1 LDLLDFPV
9 LLEKLVHLDLQDQ
22 KEEQESK
29 EQLVLVELR
38 DQ

>member
-1 LDLLDFPV
+1 
-9 LLEKLVHLDLQDQ
+9 VHLDLQDQ